1 MARIQGS
8 LIEEGMHFG
17 LWWQCWLKVQEDLL
31 APQVQDTGPHVA
43 WTSGLIYRE
52 GTVGL
57 LLLLLP
63 SETFCLVT

>member
-1 MARIQGS
+1 M
-8 LIEEGMHFG
+8 IEEGMYFG

-57 LLLLLP
+57 LLLLP
-63 SETFCLVT
+63 SEAFCIVT

>member
-1 MARIQGS
+1 M
-8 LIEEGMHFG
+8 IEEGMYFG

-52 GTVGL
+52 GTGVIGL
-57 LLLLLP
+57 
-63 SETFCLVT
+63 ETERGVVHIQVSLA